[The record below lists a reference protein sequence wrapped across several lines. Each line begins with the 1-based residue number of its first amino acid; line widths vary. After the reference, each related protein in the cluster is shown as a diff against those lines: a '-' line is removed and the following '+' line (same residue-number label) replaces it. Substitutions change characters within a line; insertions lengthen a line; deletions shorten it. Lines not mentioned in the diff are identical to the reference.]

1 MQFIQIGLCV
11 TLLIVANGA
20 PVIAAGLLKSHWKY
34 PIDGGRL
41 FFDGRPW
48 FGHSKTWRGI
58 FSTMLATSLV
68 AILLGFDWQLG
79 MLFAGL
85 AMLGDLL
92 ASFSKRRMGIAVSG
106 RAWLLDQLP
115 ESFLPVLFLS
125 GAIGLS
131 LLEVFIA
138 VGIFTI
144 LDLALSP
151 LLYRLHI
158 RKRPY

>member
-1 MQFIQIGLCV
+1 VI
-11 TLLIVANGA
+11 LLIVANGA
-20 PVIAAGLLKSHWKY
+20 PVIAAGLFKSHWKC
-34 PIDGGRL
+34 PIDGGYL
-41 FFDGRPW
+41 FLDSRPW
-48 FGHSKTWRGI
+48 FGYSKTWRGI
-58 FSTMLATSLV
+58 FAAMLATSLV

-92 ASFSKRRMGIAVSG
+92 ASFSKRRLGIAVSG
-106 RAWLLDQLP
+106 RAVLLDQLP
-115 ESFLPVLFLS
+115 ESILPVLFLS
-125 GAIGLS
+125 GTMGLS

-138 VGIFTI
+138 VGIFTM

-151 LLYRLHI
+151 LLYWLHI